1 MAGVMDI
8 QTLVIDN
15 GTDRSMVSN
24 NKTLTISALFIV
36 LLFSGYSNT
45 CFIRL
50 GLLGMMLQGLFL
62 KV

>member
-45 CFIRL
+45 CFFRL